1 MSERRLPRRR
11 GACHDRHVAGWT
23 AGVWVGVGVLGLL
36 GCGPT
41 ASEGG
46 SGSDGSTGTTG
57 EPGSGASSSGGPPPA
72 TSSGGLDGSGTS
84 GEASTSTT
92 EPGDTT
98 TGPRPA
104 CVLDAPFPEPMAEGV
119 LVHDEVERSYV
130 VYVPPSY
137 DHETLTPLVLAFHGY
152 ANSPEQQEDWSSLS
166 EKAAAA
172 GFVLVYPRGTGL
184 VSGWNGGDCCGS
196 QIDDVGFVSALLD
209 RLQEDLCVDP
219 QRIYATGFSNGGF
232 LSHRLACELSDR
244 IAAIA
249 SVAGVMGI
257 DECVPQ
263 RPVPVLH
270 MHGTGDLVVPYEGSM
285 LLGFESV
292 AETIA
297 GWVARDG
304 CEGEAV
310 VSYQQEEVTCERYEG
325 CEAGAQVELCTIEG
339 GGHTWPGGAD
349 IFGAGPT
356 TQNLEANDRLW
367 DFFVAHPL

>member
-1 MSERRLPRRR
+1 ML
-11 GACHDRHVAGWT
+11 GIVACGPVAG
-23 AGVWVGVGVLGLL
+23 
-36 GCGPT
+36 
-41 ASEGG
+41 EDG
-46 SGSDGSTGTTG
+46 SGTDGSTGTTG
-57 EPGSGASSSGGPPPA
+57 EASSAASSITDPPA
-72 TSSGGLDGSGTS
+72 GTSSGVADGTGSSGT
-84 GEASTSTT
+84 ESTT
-92 EPGDTT
+92 GAPDDTT

-104 CVLDAPFPEPMAEGV
+104 CVLEAPFPEPLAEGV
-119 LVHDEVERSYV
+119 LVHDEIERSYV
-130 VYVPPSY
+130 VHVPPSY

-152 ANSPEQQEDWSSLS
+152 ANSPEQQEEWSALS

-184 VSGWNGGDCCGS
+184 ISGWNGGDCCGS
-196 QIDDVGFVSALLD
+196 MVDDVGFVGALLD
-209 RLQEDLCVDP
+209 QLQADLCIDP

-249 SVAGVMGI
+249 SVAGVLGI
-257 DECVPQ
+257 DGCTPP
-263 RPVPVLH
+263 RPVPVLQ
-270 MHGTGDLVVPYEGSM
+270 MHGTGDLVVPYDGSM

-304 CEGEAV
+304 CEGEPV
-310 VSYQQEEVTCERYEG
+310 VSYQQQEVTCARHEA
-325 CEAGAQVELCTIEG
+325 CEAGAEVELCTIAG

-367 DFFVAHPL
+367 EFFVAHPLP